1 MAWRPGVAIHA
12 NVYTLWDAGGGGCV
26 PSEPCTHGLIFHP
39 KNCGGFIGFRSV
51 STSKAIER
59 QCFNAGVVG
68 LQSQGTDG
76 MKLTSGGAS
85 WSGQV
90 LTERSYVGGCAI
102 GCGKNKFP
110 T

>member
-1 MAWRPGVAIHA
+1 M
-12 NVYTLWDAGGGGCV
+12 
-26 PSEPCTHGLIFHP
+26 PSELCTHGLIIPP
-39 KNCGGFIGFRSV
+39 KNCGGFIGFRPV
-51 STSKAIER
+51 SKSKATER
-59 QCFNAGVVG
+59 RCFNAGVVG
-68 LQSQGTDG
+68 LQSQDTDG

-102 GCGKNKFP
+102 GCGKNKFQ